1 MLSGLLEVYFSYCNH
16 SCPSVGWLV
25 CHNFLSKGRKLHF
38 HVPVG
43 EKETMKF
50 CWKKNGKEVELVFQ
64 EENGLL
70 RIKEMG
76 EKKGILSLRKN
87 MPS

>member
-1 MLSGLLEVYFSYCNH
+1 
-16 SCPSVGWLV
+16 
-25 CHNFLSKGRKLHF
+25 
-38 HVPVG
+38 
-43 EKETMKF
+43 MKF

-87 MPS
+87 KLKILVQKQ